1 MKTIRELLDE
11 RAQLIT
17 QARGLVDAA
26 DTAKRSMTAEEQ
38 GQFDALMNKSSEMK
52 VDVDRRQKLE
62 QMESGL
68 GQTYRP
74 EPSGATA
81 GQTKRGRESEE
92 YRQAYGNYLRFGRQE
107 LSIEDTRALQ
117 SDSGTL
123 GGYLMAPMVMVN
135 KFIQALND
143 SVYIR
148 QYATVLTGNGESM
161 GAPSLDADP
170 ADADWTAEI
179 ASVSEDTTMAF
190 GRRELKPVLASKL
203 VKISQKLMRVAPD
216 AEQLVVS
223 RLAYKFAITQEKA
236 YLVGTGAQQPLGLFT
251 ASADGIPVARD
262 VSTGNATTAITFDGL
277 KEARFA
283 IKAQYRKNARWLFH
297 RDGVKQ
303 IAKIKDGEGNYL
315 WQPAVIFGQP
325 DTIEGHPTLESE
337 YVPNTFTAG
346 LYVGLFGDLS
356 YYWIADSLQFSIQR
370 LVELYAATNQVGLI
384 GRYEGDGMPVLAEA
398 FARVKLAP

>member
-26 DTAKRSMTAEEQ
+26 DTAKRGMTAEEQ
-38 GQFDALMNKSSEMK
+38 AQFDGLMNKASEMK
-52 VDVDRRQKLE
+52 ADVDRRQKLE
-62 QMESGL
+62 QMEGGL
-68 GQTYRP
+68 DQPYRP
-74 EPSGATA
+74 EVETPKG
-81 GQTKRGRESEE
+81 GQAKRGRESEE
-92 YRQAYGNYLRFGRQE
+92 YRQAYGSYLRFGRQE
-107 LSIEDTRALQ
+107 LSVEESRALQ

-123 GGYLMAPMVMVN
+123 GGYLMAPMVMIN

-143 SVYIR
+143 AVYIR

-179 ASVSEDTTMAF
+179 ATVSEDSTMAF

-203 VKISQKLMRVAPD
+203 IKISQKLLRVTPD
-216 AEQLVVS
+216 AEALVVS

-236 YLVGTGAQQPLGLFT
+236 YMTGTGAQQPLGLFT
-251 ASADGIPVARD
+251 ASNDGIPTTRD
-262 VSTGNATTAITFDGL
+262 VATGNLTTAITWDGI

-283 IKAQYRKNARWLFH
+283 IKAQYRRSARWLFH
-297 RDGVKQ
+297 RDGMKQ
-303 IAKIKDGEGNYL
+303 IAKIKDGEGNYI
-315 WQPAVIFGQP
+315 WQPSVVFGQP
-325 DTIEGHPTLESE
+325 DTIEGHPALESE

-356 YYWIADSLQFSIQR
+356 YYWIADSMNFSIQR

-384 GRYEGDGMPVLAEA
+384 GRYEGDGMPVLGEA
-398 FARVKLAP
+398 FARVTLAP

>member
-26 DTAKRSMTAEEQ
+26 DTGKRSLTSEEQ
-38 GQFDALMNKSSEMK
+38 VQFDTLMNKASDLK
-52 VDVDRRQKLE
+52 ADVDRRQKLE
-62 QMESGL
+62 QMEGGL
-68 GQTYRP
+68 NQAYRP
-74 EPSGATA
+74 EASASAT
-81 GQTKRGRESEE
+81 GQAKRGRESEE

-107 LSIEDTRALQ
+107 LTIEDTRALQ

-123 GGYLMAPMVMVN
+123 GGYLMTPMVMVN

-170 ADADWTAEI
+170 ADADWTPEI
-179 ASVSEDTTMAF
+179 VTVSEDSTMTF
-190 GRRELKPVLASKL
+190 GRRELKPTLASKL

-236 YLVGTGAQQPLGLFT
+236 YMVGSGAQQPLGLFT
-251 ASADGIPVARD
+251 ASNDGIPTSRD
-262 VSTGNATTAITFDGL
+262 VSTGNAQTSVTFDGL

-283 IKAQYRKNARWLFH
+283 IKAQYRKNARWMFH
-297 RDGVKQ
+297 RDGMKQ

-325 DTIEGHPTLESE
+325 DTIEEHPALESE

-346 LYVGLFGDLS
+346 LYVGIFGDLS
-356 YYWIADSLQFSIQR
+356 YYWIADSVQFSIQR

-398 FARVKLAP
+398 FSRVKLAP